1 MSQTEQTPSTP
12 PPLPE
17 PRGTSQRRF
26 LSLLALAVL
35 VALGLLLVR
44 MLHQPSSAPAGD
56 LRTWTKKDQKV
67 AARDYLRAHVKVP
80 GFKVDV
86 VTINKGD
93 NYWGMARS
101 HGLGIEE
108 LVGYN
113 LDMQHLNAY
122 IGRELLLG
130 NKPGTLHQ
138 VREGETTES
147 IEKDYKLDKG
157 SVRTANRM
165 SWLGLRAGDLLFL
178 PGAHPREFTP
188 EMADLFEGRDFI
200 RAPLS
205 GSYSSMEGY
214 RVDPFTGEKRL
225 HNGVDIRA
233 PFNALVAAAADGKV
247 ILAGW
252 NGGFGKCIII
262 QHDNGFRTLYGHLNV
277 ILVHVGERVQQF
289 QYIGKVGKT
298 GRTTGAHLH
307 FTVWKND
314 KLQNPLKYLW

>member
-1 MSQTEQTPSTP
+1 M
-12 PPLPE
+12 
-17 PRGTSQRRF
+17 
-26 LSLLALAVL
+26 
-35 VALGLLLVR
+35 
-44 MLHQPSSAPAGD
+44 
-56 LRTWTKKDQKV
+56 

-86 VTINKGD
+86 VTISKGD
-93 NYWGMARS
+93 NYWGIAKS
-101 HGLGIEE
+101 HGLDIEG

-122 IGRELLLG
+122 IGRELLVG

-147 IEKDYKLDKG
+147 IEKDYQLDPG
-157 SVRTANRM
+157 SVRKANRL
-165 SWLGLRAGDLLFL
+165 SWLGLHPGDLLFL
-178 PGAHPREFTP
+178 PDAHPREFTP
-188 EMADLFEGRDFI
+188 EMAELFEGRDFI

-262 QHDNGFRTLYGHLNV
+262 DHDNGFRTLYGHLNV

-307 FTVWKND
+307 FTVWKNG
-314 KLQNPLKYLW
+314 KVQNPLKYLW